1 MSKAS
6 PQKVW
11 TLFGL
16 VAACAVIL
24 VWWGLRRP
32 PIAAGAE
39 RIATAI
45 ERRDAGALY
54 GVALPEERE
63 SGLTDER
70 LAQVLAGRPGQ
81 VIGALKPIGA
91 RETSVQGNDSSN
103 AGTTRWYAT
112 SGGKRFQAATIADM
126 AESGPSA
133 RVLHAVLSLA
143 WRADAAERAEPLAD
157 LPYSELMLTG
167 IRRDREFLTS
177 VGLEG
182 MWLGP
187 QDGFL
192 TWDELEAR
200 YERRLAP
207 KGAPPVAAR

>member
-1 MSKAS
+1 MKRSS
-6 PQKVW
+6 N
-11 TLFGL
+11 GL
-16 VAACAVIL
+16 RVAIGLLAACVVVL

-63 SGLTDER
+63 SGLTEER

-81 VIGALKPIGA
+81 VIAALKPIGA
-91 RETSVQGNDSSN
+91 RQTSVQGNDSSN
-103 AGTTRWYAT
+103 AGTTRWYST
-112 SGGKRFQAATIADM
+112 PGGARFEAATIADM

-143 WRADAAERAEPLAD
+143 WRADAADRAKPLAD

-167 IRRDREFLTS
+167 IRRDRAFLTS

-187 QDGFL
+187 KDGFL
-192 TWDELEAR
+192 TWDELE
-200 YERRLAP
+200 ELQLVRRD
-207 KGAPPVAAR
+207 G